1 MANTGLSAANIYLT
15 GFSYTGKTTVGR
27 TIAERLGLEYVD
39 TDLQIELRQ
48 GKAISEI
55 FADEGESAFRD
66 LETAVL
72 HDLSERSGLVV
83 ATGGGVIKDPSNR
96 RLMAQDGIIICLDA
110 RPETIL
116 SRMRADQSD
125 DTERPLLAHANPLR
139 QIEALKAGRQRHYA
153 IADWTVQTD
162 SLSLE
167 EVAVE
172 AIRGAEIGLRRLQAG
187 APLETASTLAEQEA
201 AAYTVRTET
210 ATYPIVVGAGLIAS
224 LGSRMKELGLVGQAH
239 VIVDASVAGSLGEAS
254 LKSLQRAG
262 ITSRLFT
269 VPSGETSK
277 NLEHAE
283 ALYAWLAEGR
293 AERRD
298 AVIALGGG
306 VVGDLA
312 GFVAATYVRGL
323 SFVQVPTTLLA
334 MVDASIG
341 GKVAIDLPV
350 GKNLVGAFHQPALV
364 LTDIKNL
371 ATLPERDLRAGWAEV
386 LKTGLVL
393 DQDLVSYLEE
403 KSDDLQSGNE
413 EAVTHAVARCAAI
426 KGSVVSLDEHETTGL
441 RARLN
446 YGHTLGHALEAA
458 AGYTGLLHGE
468 AVAIGMSFAAELAL
482 RAGLLTQ
489 SDKDRHDRLLERFGL
504 LTTPPQGIDRAA
516 VLNALSLDKKAAEG
530 RIRWVLL
537 DSVGHGLLRSDV
549 SQEIVDETL
558 DAFLAGRLS

>member
-1 MANTGLSAANIYLT
+1 MANIGPSTATIYLT

-27 TIAERLGLEYVD
+27 IIAERLGLAYVD

-66 LETAVL
+66 LEAAVL
-72 HDLSERSGLVV
+72 RDLAERSGLVV
-83 ATGGGVIKDPSNR
+83 ATGGGMVKDPSNR

-110 RPETIL
+110 RPGTIL

-125 DTERPLLAHANPLR
+125 AMVRPLLAHSDPLR
-139 QIEALKAGRQRHYA
+139 QIETLKAGRQRHYA

-167 EVAVE
+167 EAASE
-172 AIRGAEIGLRRLQAG
+172 AIHGAEIGSRRLQAG
-187 APLETASTLAEQEA
+187 ASLEPAVTLSEQQEV
-201 AAYTVRTET
+201 AYTVRTET

-224 LGSRMKELGLVGQAH
+224 LGSRMKELGLIGQAH
-239 VIVDASVAGSLGEAS
+239 VIADESIARSLGESVLIS
-254 LKSLQRAG
+254 LREAG
-262 ITSRLFT
+262 IVNRLFT

-277 NLEHAE
+277 NLEQTE

-298 AVIALGGG
+298 IVIALGGG

-323 SFVQVPTTLLA
+323 AFVQVPTTLLA

-364 LTDIKNL
+364 LADVQNL
-371 ATLPERDLRAGWAEV
+371 ASLPERDLRAGWAEV
-386 LKTGLVL
+386 LKTGFVL
-393 DQDLVSYLEE
+393 DHDLVTYLEE
-403 KSDDLQSGNE
+403 RSDDLQSGNE
-413 EAVTHAVARCAAI
+413 EAVSHAVARCATI

-458 AGYTGLLHGE
+458 TGYTGLLHGE
-468 AVAIGMSFAAELAL
+468 AVAIGMSFAGELAL
-482 RAGLLTQ
+482 RAGMLTQ
-489 SDKDRHDRLLERFGL
+489 SDKDRHDQLLKRFGL
-504 LTTPPQGIDRAA
+504 PTTPPQGTDRAV

-530 RIRWVLL
+530 RTRWVLL
-537 DSVGHGLLRSDV
+537 DGIGHGLLRSDV
-549 SQEIVDETL
+549 PQELVDETL
-558 DAFLAGRLS
+558 DAFLSGRPS

>member
-1 MANTGLSAANIYLT
+1 MANIGPSTATIYLT

-27 TIAERLGLEYVD
+27 IIAERLGLAYVD

-66 LETAVL
+66 LEAAVL
-72 HDLSERSGLVV
+72 RDLAERSGLVV
-83 ATGGGVIKDPSNR
+83 ATGGGMVKDPSNR

-110 RPETIL
+110 RPGTIL

-125 DTERPLLAHANPLR
+125 AMVRPLLAHSDPLR
-139 QIEALKAGRQRHYA
+139 QIETLKAGRQRHYA

-167 EVAVE
+167 EAASE
-172 AIRGAEIGLRRLQAG
+172 AIHGAEIGSRRLQAG
-187 APLETASTLAEQEA
+187 ASLEPAVTLSEQQEV
-201 AAYTVRTET
+201 AYTVRTET

-224 LGSRMKELGLVGQAH
+224 LGSRMKELGLIGQAH
-239 VIVDASVAGSLGEAS
+239 VIADESIARSLGESVLIS
-254 LKSLQRAG
+254 LREAG
-262 ITSRLFT
+262 IVNRLFT

-277 NLEHAE
+277 NLEQTE

-298 AVIALGGG
+298 IVIALGGG

-323 SFVQVPTTLLA
+323 AFVQVPTTLLA

-364 LTDIKNL
+364 LADVQNL
-371 ATLPERDLRAGWAEV
+371 ASLPERDLRAGWAEV
-386 LKTGLVL
+386 LKTGFVL
-393 DQDLVSYLEE
+393 DHDLVTYLEE
-403 KSDDLQSGNE
+403 RSDDLQSGNE
-413 EAVTHAVARCAAI
+413 EAVSHAVARCATI

-468 AVAIGMSFAAELAL
+468 AVAIGMSFAGELAL
-482 RAGLLTQ
+482 RAGMLTQ
-489 SDKDRHDRLLERFGL
+489 SDKDRHDQLLKRFGL
-504 LTTPPQGIDRAA
+504 PTTPPQGTDRAV

-530 RIRWVLL
+530 RTRWVLL
-537 DSVGHGLLRSDV
+537 DGIGHGLLRSDV
-549 SQEIVDETL
+549 PQELVDETL
-558 DAFLAGRLS
+558 DAFLSGRPS